1 MESTPAEPTSTS
13 PKTGRERAKVVG
25 EALRELELRDTWVV
39 SSPRR
44 RAIQTAEL
52 AGLTID
58 EVSPLLA
65 EWDYGDYEGLT
76 TPEIR
81 KSVRPTGWS
90 GRTAAPAAKP
100 SGRCASA
107 PTRRSASRWTT
118 WNRATWSSP
127 DTVTSPARSSPGGSS
142 CRWSE
147 VAGSHGGRQ
156 IAALG
161 YGYPACQ

>member
-13 PKTGRERAKVVG
+13 PKTGRVRAKVVG

-65 EWDYGDYEGLT
+65 
-76 TPEIR
+76 
-81 KSVRPTGWS
+81 
-90 GRTAAPAAKP
+90 
-100 SGRCASA
+100 
-107 PTRRSASRWTT
+107 
-118 WNRATWSSP
+118 
-127 DTVTSPARSSPGGSS
+127 
-142 CRWSE
+142 
-147 VAGSHGGRQ
+147 
-156 IAALG
+156 
-161 YGYPACQ
+161 